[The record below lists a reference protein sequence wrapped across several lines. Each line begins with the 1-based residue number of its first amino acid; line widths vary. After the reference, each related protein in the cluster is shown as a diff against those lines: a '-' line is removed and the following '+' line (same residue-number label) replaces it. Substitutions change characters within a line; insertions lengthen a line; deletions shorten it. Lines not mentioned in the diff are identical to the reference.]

1 MINVTC
7 FKCRRRFDLDP
18 VFVGAELHKLKV
30 KSPKHYDAV
39 CPACHATNKISV
51 MTMQEDLDAVAAE
64 IDALVQEEAKAAEEA
79 RERARI
85 AAQEKA
91 KQKEEKEGAS

>member
-18 VFVGAELHKLKV
+18 IFVGAELHKLKV
-30 KSPKHYDAV
+30 KNPKHYDAI

-51 MTMQEDLDAVAAE
+51 AAMQEELDAAAAE
-64 IDALVQEEAKAAEEA
+64 IDALVQEEAKAVEEA
-79 RERARI
+79 RKRAKS
-85 AAQEKA
+85 AAKKKA
-91 KQKEEKEGAS
+91 KQKEGA